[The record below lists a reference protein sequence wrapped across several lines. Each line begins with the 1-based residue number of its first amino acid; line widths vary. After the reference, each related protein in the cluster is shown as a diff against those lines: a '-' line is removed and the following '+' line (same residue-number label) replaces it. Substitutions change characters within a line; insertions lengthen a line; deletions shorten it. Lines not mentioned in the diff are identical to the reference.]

1 MIVQYPQKFLKVRMS
16 DKKGRPLNLLAGLT
30 ILLCAG
36 IALSGCKAGTA
47 TGPTAVVVTPPS
59 GTLPDPAET
68 KVPAPDAKAAVE
80 EYLGYW
86 KTNDFSSMYAMLN
99 GVSKDAFS
107 ADQFSTLYQNTIYN
121 LTLKEMDFSILSAL
135 TYPASAQVAY
145 RVNFHSNLF
154 GDFSRDMQMNLSLE
168 NGTWKV
174 AWEEGLILP
183 ELKGG
188 NHLQLDVKFPS
199 RGNIY
204 DRKGQIIAANLDAV
218 ALGVVPGQVD
228 PKQEDTLIYYLNSL
242 TGIPKII
249 VRNTI
254 EESTPDW
261 YVAIGEASGAAV
273 QEVYDQLT
281 QLNGLV
287 ISDYSGRY
295 YDQQGVAPQVIG
307 YVLGIDAS
315 DVDSYK
321 RMGYTGDEKVGGAG
335 LEKWGESY
343 LAGTPSASVYIVAAD
358 GKIVSRILQSDAKPS
373 QDIYT
378 TLDKDLQIAAQN
390 AMIGLT
396 GAVVV
401 MERNTGKILAM
412 VSTPSID
419 PNLFDPNNKN
429 SAVLGDLLSDG
440 GQRLLNRATQGLYPL
455 GSVFKV
461 PVMAAALE
469 SGLYTSATTYN
480 CQYHFTELEGQ
491 VFDDWTFAKGR
502 DPSGLLTLPEGLM
515 RSCDT
520 YFYHIAL
527 DLFRQ
532 KGQNFVVNM
541 AQGFG
546 LGKATG
552 IEQVAEDTGNVP
564 IPQNDGD
571 AVQQGI
577 GQGTL
582 LVTPLQV
589 VDFMAAVGNGG
600 TLYRPQIIEKITT
613 PNGDTTYQFQP
624 EVRNTLPVS
633 PQNLKIIQDA
643 LRSVIANNR
652 GTAYNRFLGIGLNIA
667 GKTGTASTSDPNA
680 SHAWFAGYTTTGSET
695 NSDIAIAVLVE
706 FGGEGSDVAAPIFRR
721 VASSYYGLPLILY
734 PWESSFWVTK
744 TATPEGTQQP

>member
-1 MIVQYPQKFLKVRMS
+1 ML
-16 DKKGRPLNLLAGLT
+16 DKKGRQSNLLKG
-30 ILLCAG
+30 ISLLLSIG
-36 IALSGCKAGTA
+36 IMLSGCKTATA
-47 TGPTAVVVTPPS
+47 TGSTAVAVTPPS
-59 GTLPDPAET
+59 STLPSPVAAVT
-68 KVPAPDAKAAVE
+68 PAPDAKAAVE
-80 EYLGYW
+80 QYLGYW
-86 KTNDFSSMYAMLN
+86 KANDFASMYAMLN
-99 GVSKDAFS
+99 GVSKDAFT
-107 ADQFSTLYQNTIYN
+107 ADQFNKLYQDTIYN
-121 LTLKEMDFSILSAL
+121 LTLKDLDFSVLSAL
-135 TYPASAQVAY
+135 TYPVSAQVAY
-145 RVNFHSNLF
+145 RVNFHTNLM

-168 NGTWKV
+168 NGSWTV

-204 DRKGQIIAANLDAV
+204 DRNGQIIAANMDAV

-242 TGIPKII
+242 TGIPKTI
-249 VRNTI
+249 VQSTI
-254 EESTPDW
+254 DGSTADW

-295 YDQQGVAPQVIG
+295 YDQQGIAPQVIG
-307 YVLGIDAS
+307 YVRGIPPENVDA
-315 DVDSYK
+315 YK
-321 RMGYTGDEKVGGAG
+321 RMGYTGDEKVGNAG
-335 LEKWGESY
+335 LEKWGEPY
-343 LAGTPSASVYIVAAD
+343 LAGSPSASVYIVAPD

-378 TLDKDLQIAAQN
+378 TIDKDLQIAAQN

-429 SAVLGDLLSDG
+429 SADLNNLIKDG
-440 GQRLLNRATQGLYPL
+440 EQRLFNRATQGQYPL

-469 SGLYTSATTYN
+469 SGLYTPATTYN
-480 CQYHFTELEGQ
+480 CQYDFTELPGQ
-491 VFDDWTFAKGR
+491 VFHDWTYEKGV
-502 DPSGLLTLPEGLM
+502 DPSGMLTLPEGLM

-527 DLFRQ
+527 DLYRQ

-541 AQGFG
+541 AEGFG

-552 IEQVAEDTGNVP
+552 IEQVAEDTGDVP

-577 GQGTL
+577 GQGAL

-600 TLYRPQIIEKITT
+600 TLYRPQIIDKITT
-613 PNGDTTYQFQP
+613 ANGETTYQFQP
-624 EVRNTLPVS
+624 EVRNKLPVS
-633 PQNLKIIQDA
+633 SQNLKVIQDA
-643 LRSVIANNR
+643 LRQVVANNR
-652 GTAYNRFLGIGLNIA
+652 GTAYNRFLGIGLNIS

-680 SHAWFAGYTTTGSET
+680 SHAWFTGYTTTGSES
-695 NSDIAIAVLVE
+695 NSDIAIAVIVE

-721 VASSYYGLPLILY
+721 IVSSYYGISPILY

-744 TATPEGTQQP
+744 SPTPEGTQQP

>member
-1 MIVQYPQKFLKVRMS
+1 
-16 DKKGRPLNLLAGLT
+16 
-30 ILLCAG
+30 
-36 IALSGCKAGTA
+36 
-47 TGPTAVVVTPPS
+47 
-59 GTLPDPAET
+59 
-68 KVPAPDAKAAVE
+68 
-80 EYLGYW
+80 
-86 KTNDFSSMYAMLN
+86 
-99 GVSKDAFS
+99 
-107 ADQFSTLYQNTIYN
+107 
-121 LTLKEMDFSILSAL
+121 
-135 TYPASAQVAY
+135 
-145 RVNFHSNLF
+145 VNFHTYLL
-154 GDFSRDMQMNLSLE
+154 GDFSRDMQMSLSLE
-168 NGTWKV
+168 NGSWKV

-204 DRKGQIIAANLDAV
+204 DRNGQIIAANMDAV
-218 ALGVVPGQVD
+218 ALGVVPEQVD

-242 TGIPKII
+242 TGIPRTII
-249 VRNTI
+249 QTMIDN
-254 EESTPDW
+254 STANW
-261 YVAIGEASGAAV
+261 YISIGEASGAAV

-281 QLNGLV
+281 SFSGLV

-295 YDQQGVAPQVIG
+295 YDQQGVAPQVVG
-307 YVLGIDAS
+307 YVLGIDSAN
-315 DVDSYK
+315 VDAYK
-321 RMGYTGDEKVGGAG
+321 RMGYTGDEKVGGSG

-343 LAGTPSASVYIVAAD
+343 LAGTPSASVYIVAPD

-412 VSTPSID
+412 VSNPSID

-429 SAVLGDLLSDG
+429 SAELGDLLNDDK
-440 GQRLLNRATQGLYPL
+440 QRLLNRATQGLYPL

-469 SGLYTSATTYN
+469 SGLYTSTTQYN
-480 CQYHFTELEGQ
+480 CQYDFTELQGQ
-491 VFDDWTFAKGR
+491 VFHDWTYEKGV
-502 DPSGLLTLPEGLM
+502 DPSGMLTLPEGLM

-532 KGQNFVVNM
+532 KGANFVVNM
-541 AQGFG
+541 AQAFG

-552 IEQVAEDTGNVP
+552 IDQVAEDTGDVP
-564 IPQNDGD
+564 IPKNDGD

-577 GQGTL
+577 GQGAL

-600 TLYRPQIIEKITT
+600 TLYRPQIIDKITT
-613 PNGDTTYQFQP
+613 PNGETTYQFQP
-624 EVRNTLPVS
+624 EVRNILPVS
-633 PQNLKIIQDA
+633 AQNLATIQGA
-643 LRSVIANNR
+643 LRQVVANYR
-652 GTAYNRFLGIGLNIA
+652 GTAYNRFLGIGLNIS

-680 SHAWFAGYTTTGSET
+680 SHAWFTGYTSTGSE
-695 NSDIAIAVLVE
+695 SKPDIAMAVIVE

-721 VASSYYGLPLILY
+721 IVSSYYGISPILY
-734 PWESSFWVTK
+734 PWESSFFVTK
-744 TATPEGTQQP
+744 TPTPEGTPNP